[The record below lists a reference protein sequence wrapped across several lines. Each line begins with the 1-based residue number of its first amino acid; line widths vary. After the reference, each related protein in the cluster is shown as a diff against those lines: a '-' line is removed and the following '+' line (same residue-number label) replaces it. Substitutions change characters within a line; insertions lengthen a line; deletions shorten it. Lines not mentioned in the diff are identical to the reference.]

1 MPLIIR
7 LILLTLIAGAA
18 AGCSGNHEP
27 GKDTGNVTPVP
38 RRQAYPRIEI
48 PDSAYT
54 DITAGTTTIH
64 IAVNEAAIVTLRTSD
79 DGNSQFVDTA
89 YPKFNSTIFFTVTP
103 VDRTTVADVI
113 ANRMERV
120 RLNLGASDAELLE
133 FDSPGGFENK
143 LFVSRGDISTP
154 VQFVATD
161 GNAFVVSGAAFVRDA
176 SPVTA
181 DSIAPIVNML
191 RRDILHALKT
201 MHR

>member
-7 LILLTLIAGAA
+7 LILLTLIAGAV
-18 AGCSGNHEP
+18 AGCSHGQESGNSAADIAP
-27 GKDTGNVTPVP
+27 IP

-54 DITAGTTTIH
+54 DITAGTTTMH
-64 IAVNEAAIVTLRTSD
+64 IAVNEATIVTLRTSD
-79 DGNSQFVDTA
+79 DGNSQFVDAA
-89 YPKFNSTIFFTVTP
+89 YSKFNSTIFFTVTP
-103 VDRTTVADVI
+103 VDRRTVADVI

-176 SPVTA
+176 SPATA
-181 DSIAPIVNML
+181 DSIAPVVDML